1 MYSVLIG
8 QPVANC
14 NAGSQESTTSTFG
27 GTYELERSFSVDV
40 TSGAGLGL
48 LGPSIGTSTTVSMAN
63 KTRIE
68 KAQEIEVTIRPG
80 QVVRKF
86 LHVVVTRKADHVG

>member
-14 NAGSQESTTSTFG
+14 NSGSQESTTTKFG
-27 GTYELERSFSVDV
+27 GTYELEQSFSVEV
-40 TSGAGLGL
+40 TSGAGLGF
-48 LGPSIGTSTTVSMAN
+48 LGPSIAASTTVGSSN

-80 QVVRKF
+80 QIVRNI
-86 LHVVVTRKADHVG
+86 L